1 MATNT
6 KIKIRLQG
14 HEKFALRDGWLTK
27 GLSIIDKRPDA
38 FLGSEGPDLF
48 GIGNNMVKS
57 LRYWM
62 KSFKLIE
69 ENSGIGAKLS
79 ELGKIILQ
87 NDVYLEKNFTL
98 WILHSQITKNIAD
111 ATTWYMFFNKCN
123 VIDMEKDEIEK
134 ILYREI
140 SQYVMGQP
148 FSENSLKN
156 VVDVLLNMYSKNK
169 VNSDPEDKSQSPF
182 ANLGLVKNTENLYS
196 QTSPKRRDIDEWV
209 VLYELAEMMRDKNEI
224 SIERVLNGTCGIS
237 NIYQVKPVLA
247 NELLDRLDAAEYI
260 RVDRTAGL
268 DMIYRTKA
276 FTTESVMADYYKR

>member
-62 KSFKLIE
+62 KAFKLIE
-69 ENSGIGAKLS
+69 ENPGVGAKLS

-98 WILHSQITKNIAD
+98 WILHSQIAKNIAD

-156 VVDVLLNMYSKNK
+156 DVDVLLNMYSKNTM
-169 VNSDPEDKSQSPF
+169 NREPEDKSQSPF

-237 NIYQVKPVLA
+237 HIYQVKPVLA

>member
-62 KSFKLIE
+62 KAFKLIE
-69 ENSGIGAKLS
+69 ENPGAGAKLS

-87 NDVYLEKNFTL
+87 NDVYIEKNFTL
-98 WILHSQITKNIAD
+98 WILHSQIAKNIAD

-156 VVDVLLNMYSKNK
+156 DVDVLLNMYSKNK
-169 VNSDPEDKSQSPF
+169 VNNDPEDKSQSPF

-237 NIYQVKPVLA
+237 HIYQVKPVLA

>member
-1 MATNT
+1 MAINT

-27 GLSIIDKRPDA
+27 GLTIVDQKPDA
-38 FLGSEGPDLF
+38 FLGKDGSDLF

-62 KSFKLIE
+62 KAFKLIE
-69 ENSGIGAKLS
+69 ESPAVGAKLS
-79 ELGKIILQ
+79 KLGEMILQ
-87 NDVYLEKNFTL
+87 NDVYLEKKFTV
-98 WILHSQITKNIAD
+98 WILHSQIAKNVAD

-123 VIDMEKDEIEK
+123 AIDMEKDEIEK

-140 SQYVMGQP
+140 SQYVMGQS
-148 FSENSLKN
+148 FSENSLKSDI
-156 VVDVLLNMYSKNK
+156 DVLLNMYSKNK

-182 ANLGLVKNTENLYS
+182 ANLGLVKNVENLYS

-209 VLYELAEMMRDKNEI
+209 VLYELADMMQDKNEI
-224 SIERVLNGTCGIS
+224 SIERVLNGVNGIS
-237 NIYQVKPVLA
+237 YIYQVKPVLA

-268 DMIYRTKA
+268 DMIYRMKA
-276 FTTESVMADYYKR
+276 FTTESVMAEYYKR

>member
-62 KSFKLIE
+62 KAFKLIE
-69 ENSGIGAKLS
+69 ENPGVGAKIS

-87 NDVYLEKNFTL
+87 NDVYLEKKFTL
-98 WILHSQITKNIAD
+98 WILHSQIAKNIAD

-156 VVDVLLNMYSKNK
+156 DVDVLLNMYSKNK

-237 NIYQVKPVLA
+237 HIYQVKPVLA

>member
-14 HEKFALRDGWLTK
+14 HVKFALRDGWLTK

-62 KSFKLIE
+62 KAFKLIE
-69 ENSGIGAKLS
+69 ENPGAGAKLS

-98 WILHSQITKNIAD
+98 WILHSQIAKNIAE

-156 VVDVLLNMYSKNK
+156 DVDVLLNMYSKNK

-237 NIYQVKPVLA
+237 HIYQVKPVLA

>member
-62 KSFKLIE
+62 KAFKLIE
-69 ENSGIGAKLS
+69 ENPGAGAKLS

-98 WILHSQITKNIAD
+98 WILHSQIAKNIAE

-156 VVDVLLNMYSKNK
+156 DVDVLLNMYSKNK

-209 VLYELAEMMRDKNEI
+209 VLYELAEMMLDKNEI

-237 NIYQVKPVLA
+237 HIYQVKPVLA

-276 FTTESVMADYYKR
+276 FTTESVMANYYKR

>member
-62 KSFKLIE
+62 KAFKLIE
-69 ENSGIGAKLS
+69 ENPGAGAKLS

-98 WILHSQITKNIAD
+98 WILHSQIAKNIAD

-156 VVDVLLNMYSKNK
+156 DVDVLLNMYSKNK
-169 VNSDPEDKSQSPF
+169 VNNDPEDKSQSPF

-237 NIYQVKPVLA
+237 HIYQVKSVLA

>member
-1 MATNT
+1 MVTNT

-62 KSFKLIE
+62 KAFKLIE
-69 ENSGIGAKLS
+69 ENPGAGAKLS

-98 WILHSQITKNIAD
+98 WILHSQIAKNIAE

-156 VVDVLLNMYSKNK
+156 DVDVLLNMYSKNK

-237 NIYQVKPVLA
+237 HIYQVKPVLA

>member
-62 KSFKLIE
+62 KAFKLIE
-69 ENSGIGAKLS
+69 ENPGTGAKLS

-87 NDVYLEKNFTL
+87 NDAYLEKNFTL

-156 VVDVLLNMYSKNK
+156 DVDVLLNMYSKNK

-209 VLYELAEMMRDKNEI
+209 VLYELAEMMQDKNEI

-237 NIYQVKPVLA
+237 HIYQVKPVLA

>member
-62 KSFKLIE
+62 KAFKLIE
-69 ENSGIGAKLS
+69 ENPGVGAKLS

-98 WILHSQITKNIAD
+98 WILHSQIAKNIAD

-156 VVDVLLNMYSKNK
+156 DVDVLLNMYSKNK
-169 VNSDPEDKSQSPF
+169 MNSDPEDKSQSPF

-237 NIYQVKPVLA
+237 HIYQVKPVLA

>member
-62 KSFKLIE
+62 KAFKLIE
-69 ENSGIGAKLS
+69 ENPGVGAKLS

-98 WILHSQITKNIAD
+98 WILHSQIAKNIAD

-156 VVDVLLNMYSKNK
+156 DVDVLLNMYSKNK

-237 NIYQVKPVLA
+237 HIYQVKPVLA
-247 NELLDRLDAAEYI
+247 NELLDRLDASEYI

>member
-62 KSFKLIE
+62 KAFKLIE
-69 ENSGIGAKLS
+69 ENPGVGAKLS

-156 VVDVLLNMYSKNK
+156 DVDVLLNMYSKNK
-169 VNSDPEDKSQSPF
+169 MNSDPEDKSQSPF

-237 NIYQVKPVLA
+237 HIYQVKPVLA

>member
-1 MATNT
+1 
-6 KIKIRLQG
+6 
-14 HEKFALRDGWLTK
+14 
-27 GLSIIDKRPDA
+27 
-38 FLGSEGPDLF
+38 
-48 GIGNNMVKS
+48 
-57 LRYWM
+57 
-62 KSFKLIE
+62 
-69 ENSGIGAKLS
+69 
-79 ELGKIILQ
+79 
-87 NDVYLEKNFTL
+87 
-98 WILHSQITKNIAD
+98 
-111 ATTWYMFFNKCN
+111 
-123 VIDMEKDEIEK
+123 MEKDEIEK

-156 VVDVLLNMYSKNK
+156 DVDVLLNMYSKNK
-169 VNSDPEDKSQSPF
+169 VNNDPEDKSQSPF

-237 NIYQVKPVLA
+237 HIYQVKPVLA

-276 FTTESVMADYYKR
+276 FTTESVMADYHKR

>member
-62 KSFKLIE
+62 KAFKLIE
-69 ENSGIGAKLS
+69 ENPGVGAKLS

-98 WILHSQITKNIAD
+98 WILHSQIAKNIAD

-156 VVDVLLNMYSKNK
+156 DVDVLLNMYSKNK
-169 VNSDPEDKSQSPF
+169 VNNDPEDKSQSPF

-237 NIYQVKPVLA
+237 HIYQVKPVLA

-276 FTTESVMADYYKR
+276 FTTKSVMADYYKR

>member
-62 KSFKLIE
+62 KAFKLIE
-69 ENSGIGAKLS
+69 ENPGAGAKLS

-98 WILHSQITKNIAD
+98 WILHSQIAKNIAE

-156 VVDVLLNMYSKNK
+156 DVDVLLNMYSKNE

-237 NIYQVKPVLA
+237 HIYQVKPVLA

>member
-62 KSFKLIE
+62 KAFKLIE

-156 VVDVLLNMYSKNK
+156 DVDVLLNMYSKNK

-237 NIYQVKPVLA
+237 HIYQVKPVLA

>member
-62 KSFKLIE
+62 KAFKLIE
-69 ENSGIGAKLS
+69 ENPGVGANLS

-98 WILHSQITKNIAD
+98 WILHSQIAKNIAD

-156 VVDVLLNMYSKNK
+156 DVDVLLNMYSKNK

-224 SIERVLNGTCGIS
+224 SIERVLNGTYGIS
-237 NIYQVKPVLA
+237 HIYQVKPVLA

>member
-62 KSFKLIE
+62 KAFKLIE
-69 ENSGIGAKLS
+69 ENPGVGANLS

-98 WILHSQITKNIAD
+98 WILHSQIAKNIAD

-156 VVDVLLNMYSKNK
+156 DVDVLLNMYSKNK

-182 ANLGLVKNTENLYS
+182 ANLCLVKNTENLYS

-209 VLYELAEMMRDKNEI
+209 VLYELAEMMRDKSEI

-237 NIYQVKPVLA
+237 HIYQVKPVLA

>member
-62 KSFKLIE
+62 KAFKLIE
-69 ENSGIGAKLS
+69 ENPGAGAKLS

-87 NDVYLEKNFTL
+87 NDAYLEKNFTL

-156 VVDVLLNMYSKNK
+156 DVDVLLNMYSKNK

-237 NIYQVKPVLA
+237 HIYQVKPVLA

>member
-62 KSFKLIE
+62 KAFKLIE

-156 VVDVLLNMYSKNK
+156 DVDVLLNMYSKNK
-169 VNSDPEDKSQSPF
+169 MNSDPEDKSQSPF

-237 NIYQVKPVLA
+237 HIYQVKPVLA

>member
-62 KSFKLIE
+62 KAFKLIE
-69 ENSGIGAKLS
+69 ENPGVGAKLS

-98 WILHSQITKNIAD
+98 WILHSQIAKNIAD

-156 VVDVLLNMYSKNK
+156 DVDVLLNMYSKNK
-169 VNSDPEDKSQSPF
+169 MNSDPEDKSQSPF

-209 VLYELAEMMRDKNEI
+209 VLYELAAMMRDKNEI

-237 NIYQVKPVLA
+237 HIYQVKPVLA

>member
-62 KSFKLIE
+62 KAFKLIE
-69 ENSGIGAKLS
+69 ENPGVGANLS

-98 WILHSQITKNIAD
+98 WILHSQIAKNIAD

-156 VVDVLLNMYSKNK
+156 DVDVLLNMYSKNK

-237 NIYQVKPVLA
+237 HIYQVKPVLA

>member
-62 KSFKLIE
+62 KAFKLIE
-69 ENSGIGAKLS
+69 ENPGVGAKLS

-87 NDVYLEKNFTL
+87 NDVYLEKTFTL
-98 WILHSQITKNIAD
+98 WILHSQIAKNIAD
-111 ATTWYMFFNKCN
+111 ATTWYMFFNKCS

-140 SQYVMGQP
+140 SQYVMGQT

-156 VVDVLLNMYSKNK
+156 DVDVLLNMYSKNK

-209 VLYELAEMMRDKNEI
+209 VLYELAEMMQDKNEI

-237 NIYQVKPVLA
+237 HIYQVKPVLA

-276 FTTESVMADYYKR
+276 FTTESVMAEYYKR

>member
-62 KSFKLIE
+62 KAFKLIE
-69 ENSGIGAKLS
+69 ENPGAGAKLS

-98 WILHSQITKNIAD
+98 WILHSQIAKNIAD

-156 VVDVLLNMYSKNK
+156 DVDVLLNMYSKNK

-237 NIYQVKPVLA
+237 HIYQVKPVLA

>member
-62 KSFKLIE
+62 KAFKLIE
-69 ENSGIGAKLS
+69 ENPGAGAKLS

-87 NDVYLEKNFTL
+87 NDVYLEKKFTL
-98 WILHSQITKNIAD
+98 WILHSQIAKNIAE

-156 VVDVLLNMYSKNK
+156 DVDVLLNMYSKNK

-237 NIYQVKPVLA
+237 HIYQVKPVLA

>member
-62 KSFKLIE
+62 KAFKLIE
-69 ENSGIGAKLS
+69 ENPGAGAKLS

-98 WILHSQITKNIAD
+98 WILHSQIAKNIAE

-156 VVDVLLNMYSKNK
+156 DVDVLLNMYSKNK

-182 ANLGLVKNTENLYS
+182 VNLGLVKNTENLYS

-237 NIYQVKPVLA
+237 HIYQVKPVLA

>member
-62 KSFKLIE
+62 KAFKLIE
-69 ENSGIGAKLS
+69 ENPGAGAKLS

-98 WILHSQITKNIAD
+98 WILHSQIAKNIAD

-156 VVDVLLNMYSKNK
+156 DVDVLLNMYSKNK
-169 VNSDPEDKSQSPF
+169 VNNDPEDKSQSPF

-237 NIYQVKPVLA
+237 HIYQVKAVLA

>member
-1 MATNT
+1 MAANT

-27 GLSIIDKRPDA
+27 GLRIIDERPDA

-62 KSFKLIE
+62 KAFKLIE
-69 ENSGIGAKLS
+69 ENPGVGARLS
-79 ELGKIILQ
+79 DLGKIILQ
-87 NDVYLEKNFTL
+87 YDVYLEKTFTL
-98 WILHSQITKNIAD
+98 WILHSQIAKNIAD
-111 ATTWYMFFNKCN
+111 ATTWYMFFNKCS

-156 VVDVLLNMYSKNK
+156 DVDVLLNMYSKNK

-209 VLYELAEMMRDKNEI
+209 VLYELAEMMQDKNEI

-237 NIYQVKPVLA
+237 HIYQVKPVLA
-247 NELLDRLDAAEYI
+247 NELLDRLDAVEYI

-276 FTTESVMADYYKR
+276 FTTESVMAEYYKR

>member
-14 HEKFALRDGWLTK
+14 HEKFALRDGWFTK

-62 KSFKLIE
+62 KAFKLIE
-69 ENSGIGAKLS
+69 ENPGVGAKLS

-156 VVDVLLNMYSKNK
+156 DVDVLLNMYSKNK
-169 VNSDPEDKSQSPF
+169 MNSDPEDKSQSPF

-237 NIYQVKPVLA
+237 HIYQVKPVLA

>member
-62 KSFKLIE
+62 KAFKLIE
-69 ENSGIGAKLS
+69 ENPGVGAKLS

-87 NDVYLEKNFTL
+87 NDVYLEKTFTL
-98 WILHSQITKNIAD
+98 WILHSQIAKNIAD
-111 ATTWYMFFNKCN
+111 ATTWYMFFNKCS

-156 VVDVLLNMYSKNK
+156 DVDVLLNMYSKNK

-209 VLYELAEMMRDKNEI
+209 VLYELAEMMQDKNEI

-237 NIYQVKPVLA
+237 HIYQVKPVLA

-276 FTTESVMADYYKR
+276 FTTESVMAEYYKR

>member
-62 KSFKLIE
+62 KAFKLIE
-69 ENSGIGAKLS
+69 ENPGVGAKLS

-156 VVDVLLNMYSKNK
+156 DVDVLLNMYSKNK

-237 NIYQVKPVLA
+237 HIYQVKPVLA

>member
-62 KSFKLIE
+62 KAFKLIE
-69 ENSGIGAKLS
+69 ENPGAGAKLS

-98 WILHSQITKNIAD
+98 WILHSQIAKNIAE

-156 VVDVLLNMYSKNK
+156 DVDVLLNMYSKNK
-169 VNSDPEDKSQSPF
+169 VNGDPEDKSQSPF

-237 NIYQVKPVLA
+237 HIYQVKPVLA

>member
-62 KSFKLIE
+62 KAFKLIE
-69 ENSGIGAKLS
+69 ENPGAGAKLS

-98 WILHSQITKNIAD
+98 WILHSQIAKNIAE

-156 VVDVLLNMYSKNK
+156 DVDVLLNMYSKNK
-169 VNSDPEDKSQSPF
+169 VNNDPEDKSQSPF

-237 NIYQVKPVLA
+237 HIYQVKPVLA

>member
-62 KSFKLIE
+62 KAFKLIE
-69 ENSGIGAKLS
+69 ENPGAGAKLS
-79 ELGKIILQ
+79 GLGKIILQ

-98 WILHSQITKNIAD
+98 WILHSQIAKNIAE

-156 VVDVLLNMYSKNK
+156 DVDVLLNMYSKNK

-182 ANLGLVKNTENLYS
+182 ANLGLIKNTENLYS

-237 NIYQVKPVLA
+237 HIYQVKPVLA

>member
-62 KSFKLIE
+62 KAFKLIE
-69 ENSGIGAKLS
+69 ENPGAGAKLS

-98 WILHSQITKNIAD
+98 WILHSQIAKNIAD

-156 VVDVLLNMYSKNK
+156 DVDVLLNMYSKNK
-169 VNSDPEDKSQSPF
+169 VNNDPEDKSQSPF

-209 VLYELAEMMRDKNEI
+209 VLYELAEMMRDKSEI

-237 NIYQVKPVLA
+237 HIYQVKPVLA

>member
-62 KSFKLIE
+62 KAFKLIE
-69 ENSGIGAKLS
+69 ENPGTGAKLS

-98 WILHSQITKNIAD
+98 WILHSQIAKNIAD

-156 VVDVLLNMYSKNK
+156 DVDVLLNMYSKNK

-182 ANLGLVKNTENLYS
+182 ANLGLVKNTENHYS

-237 NIYQVKPVLA
+237 HIYQVKPVLA

>member
-62 KSFKLIE
+62 KAFKLIE
-69 ENSGIGAKLS
+69 ENPGVGAKLS

-98 WILHSQITKNIAD
+98 WILHSQIAKNIAD

-156 VVDVLLNMYSKNK
+156 DVDVLLNMYSKNK
-169 VNSDPEDKSQSPF
+169 VNSDPD
-182 ANLGLVKNTENLYS
+182 LGLVKNTENLYS

-237 NIYQVKPVLA
+237 HIYQVKPVLA